1 MLCPDCKKDVKYN
14 RVYCPY
20 CSGELTAVNKKLV
33 EASSR

>member
-1 MLCPDCKKDVKYN
+1 MLCPDCQKDVKYN
-14 RVYCPY
+14 RVYCPH